1 MTSSLKAKKNL
12 AYLSQNYEI
21 DSLTSVRKNQ
31 DISINEYGQQL
42 LDLYIAS
49 KLRSLNGK
57 TTGDL
62 QGHIT

>member
-1 MTSSLKAKKNL
+1 MTSSLKAKNNL

-31 DISINEYGQQL
+31 DISINDYVQQL

>member
-1 MTSSLKAKKNL
+1 MTSSLKAKNNL

-31 DISINEYGQQL
+31 DISINDYGQQL

>member
-21 DSLTSVRKNQ
+21 DSLTSVRKSQ
-31 DISINEYGQQL
+31 DISINDYGQQL

>member
-31 DISINEYGQQL
+31 DISINDYGQQL

>member
-31 DISINEYGQQL
+31 DISVNDYGQQL

>member
-31 DISINEYGQQL
+31 DISINDYGQQL

-57 TTGDL
+57 TRGDL